1 MRRSLSSGPGRL
13 VRAQIRGDRARA
25 VTILVA
31 VAVATAAFTVLTG
44 AADTS
49 KVVADQKVASTGPSA
64 YDILVRPHGSET
76 RIERASG
83 EVRPG
88 FLDGVFGGISLAQ
101 YHQIAKLPGVAVA
114 APVAMVGYTLQ
125 TIFLSVHLAP
135 VVGTGRRQLF
145 SVAVDTTTDRGLSH
159 IPSPPSYVYVTHRP
173 LKLPPRSGTLA
184 QINQPI
190 REVEPGG
197 RTVPIC
203 SSAGGHY
210 PNPYVAEARDFD
222 ECISLASRHPELTVP
237 LKVTVPLLI
246 EAIDPVAEAKLD
258 GLNHSMVNGRYLRS
272 SDGPSLGSGANKG
285 SQVFPVIVSS
295 RNYLDD
301 TFNVAVRRLSS
312 SAAQGV
318 LSHRLAASDNASR
331 GSGPVV
337 ERRQVGMNVA
347 YQQLVRQLQGL
358 INREVFSPVDGL
370 WRVTPVRYRQSPSS
384 QDLDPIATSNS
395 TRIWSSHFQYDGYV
409 GTPPDNR
416 DSTYRIIHEHIASN
430 GTPDSLP
437 APVAVGVFDPARID
451 PFNPLT
457 HVPLGGYEPPKASPS
472 DARSQALLH
481 GRDLLP
487 NSNLAGYLA
496 QPPQLVTTLAS
507 LPTLENSEAFAGNLN
522 ATRPISAIRIR
533 VAGVNGLGPLSRA
546 RVNLVAQDIIER
558 TGLQVDI
565 TSGSSPSTRVTDLPA
580 GKFGRPALE
589 IQEGW
594 IDKGVALR
602 ILRAVDRKSLL
613 LFILVLFVCGLF
625 VLNAATAAVRA
636 RRQQL
641 GVLAC
646 VGWSPRQL
654 FTAAISEQASLG
666 LIAGVVGVV
675 AAVPIAHAA
684 GLHVTWAR
692 AGIAVP
698 AAVGLAVLAALAP
711 AGAASRAH
719 PLDALRPAVSRFSS
733 RRAVRTRAGLAVRN
747 LVRARGRSL
756 IAIAGLAVG
765 ICSTVLLLAIT
776 TSFNGQLAGNLLG
789 QAVTVQV
796 RGVDYAAIAVM
807 LAIGVFGI
815 ADVLYLNIRE
825 RASELATLLAT
836 GWSRGDVTVL
846 ITMEGIGLGL
856 VGSLLGAIAGVA
868 LISNFTSEPV
878 GTGVVLS
885 TVAVVAGTGLGALA
899 AVLAVRTLPRRLSSA
914 LAEE

>member
-1 MRRSLSSGPGRL
+1 MRPFSTGPARL
-13 VRAQIRGDRARA
+13 VRAQVRGDPSRS
-25 VTILVA
+25 VTILAA

-49 KVVADQKVASTGPSA
+49 KVVADHEVTSTGPSA

-76 RIERASG
+76 AVERASAQ
-83 EVRPG
+83 VRPG

-101 YHQIAKLPGVAVA
+101 YHQLAKLPGVAVA

-145 SVAVDTTTDRGLSH
+145 SVAVSTATDRGLSH
-159 IPSPPSYVYVTHRP
+159 IPSPPSYVYVTRRP
-173 LKLPPRSGTLA
+173 LELPPRSGTLA
-184 QINQPI
+184 QLDQPI

-197 RTVPIC
+197 RKVPIC
-203 SSAGGHY
+203 SGSGGRY
-210 PNPYVAEARDFD
+210 PNPYLAEAREFD
-222 ECISLASRHPELTVP
+222 ECVSLASRHPDLTVP
-237 LKVTVPLLI
+237 LKITVPLLI
-246 EAIDPVAEAKLD
+246 EAVDPVAEAKLD
-258 GLNHSMVNGRYLRS
+258 GLNRSIIRGRYLRS
-272 SDGPSLGSGANKG
+272 IDGPSLGKG
-285 SQVFPVIVSS
+285 VDRGSPVFPVIVSS

-312 SAAQGV
+312 SAADGV
-318 LSHRLAASDNASR
+318 LTHELAATDSASR
-331 GSGPVV
+331 GGGPVV

-358 INREVFSPVDGL
+358 INRRVFSPVDGL
-370 WRVTPVRYRQSPSS
+370 WRVTPVRYRESPSS
-384 QDLDPIATSNS
+384 QVLDPVATSNS
-395 TRIWSSHFQYDGYV
+395 NRIWSSHFQSDGYV

-416 DSTYRIIHEHIASN
+416 DSAYRTVHEHIASN
-430 GTPDSLP
+430 DTSDSLP
-437 APVAVGVFDPARID
+437 APVAVGVFDPAKIE

-457 HVPLGGYEPPKASPS
+457 HVPLGGYEPSQARPA
-472 DARSQALLH
+472 DARSRELLH

-496 QPPQLVTTLAS
+496 QPPQLVTTLSS
-507 LPTLENSEAFAGNLN
+507 LSALESSQAFAGNLN

-533 VAGVNGLGPLSRA
+533 VAGVSGLGPLSRA

-580 GKFGRPALE
+580 GRFGRPALA

-594 IDKGVALR
+594 IAKGVALQ

-613 LFILVLFVCGLF
+613 LFILVLVVCGLF

-646 VGWSPRQL
+646 TGWSGRQL
-654 FTAAISEQASLG
+654 FTAAISEQAGLG
-666 LIAGVVGVV
+666 LVAGVIGVL
-675 AAVPIAHAA
+675 AAVPIAHGA
-684 GLHVTWAR
+684 GLHVTWVR
-692 AGIAVP
+692 AGVAVP
-698 AAVGLAVLAALAP
+698 AAVALAVLAALVP
-711 AGAASRAH
+711 AWSASRAH
-719 PLDALRPAVSRFSS
+719 PLDALRPPAGHFSS
-733 RRAVRTRAGLAVRN
+733 RRAVRSRTGLAVRN

-776 TSFNGQLAGNLLG
+776 TSFNGQLAGDLLG
-789 QAVTVQV
+789 EAVTVRV

-807 LAIGVFGI
+807 LAIGVLGI
-815 ADVLYLNIRE
+815 TDVLYLNIRE
-825 RASELATLLAT
+825 RANELATLTAT
-836 GWSRGDVTVL
+836 GWSRSDVARL
-846 ITMEGIGLGL
+846 ITLEGSGLGL
-856 VGSLLGAIAGVA
+856 IGSLLGAVVGVLA
-868 LISNFTSEPV
+868 MNAFTNEPV
-878 GTGVVLS
+878 RTALVLS
-885 TVAVVAGTGLGALA
+885 AVTVAAGTLLGALA
-899 AVLAVRTLPRRLSSA
+899 AVLAVQSLPRRLSRA